1 MSGRTFYQP
10 ETVEEACNLLEAH
23 PDAIIAAGSQSLT
36 PLLRADMIDP
46 DSFIDVSRIEEMAGI
61 DIGDAELRLG
71 AGTIWKDINESDALA
86 EVAPAIQTLA
96 GEIGDVQVR
105 NRGTIGG
112 SLAHADPAADMG
124 ALLLCYDTEVT
135 CESTAGSRTVPLEE
149 FFFGMFMTDL
159 KEEELLTS
167 VQIARPNAPF
177 AGAYEK
183 FEIRQGGFS
192 TVGVGAT
199 VELSP
204 HGDQFESITVGLANC
219 ADMPIAV
226 DVAADVVAGEPVDSD
241 TVFEEIANLV
251 EETADPI
258 GDEYASAE
266 YKQRVAGRL
275 AMQCVRTAVTRAQ
288 EETQ

>member
-1 MSGRTFYQP
+1 MSGRIFYQP
-10 ETVEEACNLLEAH
+10 TTVEEACDLLEEN

-36 PLLRADMIDP
+36 PLLRANMIDP
-46 DSFIDVSRIEEMAGI
+46 DSFIDVSRIDEMTGI
-61 DIGDAELRLG
+61 DVSGDRIEIG
-71 AGTIWKDINESDALA
+71 AGTTWKDVYESDALA
-86 EVAPAIQTLA
+86 EAAPAIKALA

-124 ALLLCYDTEVT
+124 ALLLCYDTEIV
-135 CESTAGSRTVPLEE
+135 CESATGSRMAPIEE
-149 FFFGMFMTDL
+149 FFFGMFMTEL
-159 KEEELLTS
+159 TEEELLTS
-167 VQIARPNAPF
+167 VHVTQPDQPF

-199 VELSP
+199 VTLSQ
-204 HGDQFESITVGLANC
+204 GGEQFESISVGLANC
-219 ADMPIAV
+219 ADMPIAIEI
-226 DVAADVVAGEPVDSD
+226 DADVVEGEPTDSD
-241 TVFEEIANLV
+241 RVLDEVADVVQDI
-251 EETADPI
+251 ADPI

-266 YKQRVAGRL
+266 YKEQVAGRL
-275 AMQCVRTAVTRAQ
+275 AKRCVDKAVIRAQ